1 MAIKGEG
8 PWVIGAMWALTAVAL
23 VFVVLRAYTRI
34 FIVKS
39 FGIDDHVYNLAWVSC
54 DIITN

>member
-8 PWVIGAMWALTAVAL
+8 PRVIGAMWALTVVAL

-39 FGIDDHVYNLAWVSC
+39 LGIDDHVYNLAWVSC
-54 DIITN
+54 DAISN